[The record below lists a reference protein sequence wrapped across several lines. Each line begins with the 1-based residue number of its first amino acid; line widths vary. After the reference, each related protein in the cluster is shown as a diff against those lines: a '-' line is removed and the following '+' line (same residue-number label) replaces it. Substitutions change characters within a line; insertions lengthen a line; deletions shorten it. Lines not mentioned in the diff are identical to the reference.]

1 MDEPLTDAER
11 GALEWLRGDQ
21 HDRFR
26 ATDPWVRRGLVKRGL
41 VLRVFS
47 QLGERY
53 GITTRGRAALG
64 APRERA

>member
-11 GALEWLRGDQ
+11 AALEWLRADQ

-26 ATDPWVRRGLVKRGL
+26 AADPWVRRGLAKRGL

-47 QLGERY
+47 RLGERY
-53 GITTRGRAALG
+53 GITDRGWEALAAVRG
-64 APRERA
+64 

>member
-1 MDEPLTDAER
+1 MIDEPLTDAER
-11 GALEWLRGDQ
+11 GALEWLRADR

-26 ATDPWVRRGLVKRGL
+26 AAAPGVRRALLKRGL

-53 GITTRGRAALG
+53 GITNRGREALAATRG
-64 APRERA
+64 

>member
-11 GALEWLRGDQ
+11 EALEWLRADQ

-26 ATDPWVRRGLVKRGL
+26 AAGPWVRHGLVKRGL

-47 QLGERY
+47 RLGERY
-53 GITTRGRAALG
+53 GITNRGREALAATRG
-64 APRERA
+64 